1 MTAAPRIEA
10 VLGRADD
17 MRAEVY
23 ARLVDA
29 AEGCRPT
36 LRGRLSGPRCALATT
51 LPTSLRLEDLGG
63 TPPVARG
70 ILTEPSYWTPELPNL
85 YRLEAEAHES
95 GAIES
100 GAIIARVDRLI
111 GLRRLGVR
119 GRSLWLDG
127 RRWVPRGVTLPADN
141 FFAAQLHA
149 AAVTAVVD
157 EPHEALCA
165 AADSAGVAVVAVA
178 DPAASADRIAA
189 SVIEW
194 ARHPSVMLAV
204 LPHESGAH
212 AAAITPLKGTMLIGL
227 AVDGTVPPEAVPAG
241 IDCLVVQLPE
251 GALPH
256 AAWRDRGPPVPLVA
270 CRPGSPAAEVSRAG
284 CDRLQAEL
292 AAWGLAAAGAAT
304 PWDWAGYCLGD
315 RFQK

>member
-1 MTAAPRIEA
+1 VTAAPRIEA

-29 AEGCRPT
+29 AEGGRPA
-36 LRGRLSGPRCALATT
+36 LRGRLSGPRCSLATT

-70 ILTEPSYWTPELPNL
+70 ILTEPSYWTPEMPNL
-85 YRLEAEAHES
+85 YRLEAEAD
-95 GAIES
+95 ES

-119 GRSLWLDG
+119 GRSFWLDG
-127 RRWVPRGVTLPADN
+127 RRWVPRGLTLPEASFD
-141 FFAAQLHA
+141 AANLRA
-149 AAVTAVVD
+149 AGMAAVIA
-157 EPHEALCA
+157 EPSEALCA
-165 AADSAGVAVVAVA
+165 AADSAGVAVVAVV

-189 SVIEW
+189 AIVEW

-204 LPHESGAH
+204 LPRERGAH
-212 AAAITPLKGTMLIGL
+212 AAAIGQLKGTMLVGL
-227 AVDGTVPPEAVPAG
+227 VVDGTAPPEPVPAG
-241 IDCLVVQLPE
+241 VDCLVVELTE
-251 GALPH
+251 RALPH
-256 AAWRDRGPPVPLVA
+256 EAWRDRAAPVPLVA

-284 CDRLQAEL
+284 CDRLQADL
-292 AAWGLAAAGAAT
+292 AAWGIAGSAAAP
-304 PWDWAGYCLGD
+304 PWDWAGYLHSLLE
-315 RFQK
+315 RV

>member
-23 ARLVDA
+23 ARLVA
-29 AEGCRPT
+29 ADSGGRPT
-36 LRGRLSGPRCALATT
+36 LRGRLSGPRCTLSTT

-85 YRLEAEAHES
+85 YRLEAEADD
-95 GAIES
+95 A

-127 RRWVPRGVTLPADN
+127 RRWVPRGLALAAAD
-141 FFAAQLHA
+141 FDAGALRT
-149 AAVTAVVD
+149 AAVTAVID
-157 EPHEALCA
+157 EPAEAVCA
-165 AADSAGVAVVAVA
+165 EADSRGVAVVAVI
-178 DPAASADRIAA
+178 DPSASADESAARIVA
-189 SVIEW
+189 W
-194 ARHPSVMLAV
+194 AQHPSIMLAV
-204 LPHESGAH
+204 LPRDRGAD
-212 AAAITPLKGTMLIGL
+212 AAALGAMKGTLLVGL
-227 AVDGTVPPEAVPAG
+227 AVEGTAPPQPVPAG
-241 IDCLVVQLPE
+241 IDCLVVQLPA

-256 AAWRDRGPPVPLVA
+256 EAWRESAPPVPLVA
-270 CRPGSPAAEVSRAG
+270 CRPGGPVSEISRAG
-284 CDRLQAEL
+284 CDRLQADL
-292 AAWGLAAAGAAT
+292 AAWGTSASRGAL
-304 PWDWAGYCLGD
+304 PWDWAGYL
-315 RFQK
+315 QAPLAK

>member
-29 AEGCRPT
+29 AEGGRPV

-85 YRLEAEAHES
+85 YRLEAEAHAS
-95 GAIES
+95 GATES

-127 RRWVPRGVTLPADN
+127 RRWVPRGVALPADD
-141 FFAAQLHA
+141 FEASLLHA
-149 AAVTAVVD
+149 AAVTAVID
-157 EPHEALCA
+157 EPPEALCA
-165 AADSAGVAVVAVA
+165 AADSAGVAVVAVV

-204 LPHESGAH
+204 LPRESGAH
-212 AAAITPLKGTMLIGL
+212 AAAIAPLKGTMLVGL
-227 AVDGTVPPEAVPAG
+227 AVDGTAPPDRVPAG
-241 IDCLVVQLPE
+241 VDCLVVRLPE

-256 AAWRDRGPPVPLVA
+256 AAWRDRAPPVPLVA
-270 CRPGSPAAEVSRAG
+270 CRPSGPAAEASRAG
-284 CDRLQAEL
+284 CDRLQADL
-292 AAWGLAAAGAAT
+292 AAWGLAGAAT
-304 PWDWAGYCLGD
+304 APSRDWAGYCLGD